1 MVKLINEIIKEIKCI
16 EEQGLSSSNLEVLDK
31 LADVANDLITLEEK
45 TQPQEVEDMRYGYND
60 GYNRSYRGGDNGGS
74 YGRRGGNYGHFDER
88 LYDRLDRISEGMDDY
103 LYGRDRYHDNGGQDR
118 MQEGLEKVMYGICTL
133 VESIVDFAET
143 PEEKEI
149 VRKHINKMSNI

>member
-1 MVKLINEIIKEIKCI
+1 MVKLVNEIMEEIKCI

-31 LADVANDLITLEEK
+31 LADVANDLIKLEEK
-45 TQPQEVEDMRYGYND
+45 TQPQEVEDMRYNYND
-60 GYNRSYRGGDNGGS
+60 GGYNRSYRDGGGS

-103 LYGRDRYHDNGGQDR
+103 LYGRDRYRDNGGQDR

>member
-1 MVKLINEIIKEIKCI
+1 MVKLVNEIMEEIKCI

-31 LADVANDLITLEEK
+31 LADVANDLIKLEEK
-45 TQPQEVEDMRYGYND
+45 TQPQEVEDMRYNYND
-60 GYNRSYRGGDNGGS
+60 GGYNRSYRGGGGP

-103 LYGRDRYHDNGGQDR
+103 LYGRDRYRDNGGQDR